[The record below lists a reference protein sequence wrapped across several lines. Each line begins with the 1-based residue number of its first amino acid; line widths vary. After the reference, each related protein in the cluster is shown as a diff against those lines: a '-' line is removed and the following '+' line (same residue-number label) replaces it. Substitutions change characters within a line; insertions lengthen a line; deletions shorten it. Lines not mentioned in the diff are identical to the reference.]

1 MRTMTAIIDHLVYA
15 CPDLDMAVDEI
26 TRLTGVRPQ
35 GGGQHPGLGTHN
47 ALLSLGDR
55 TYLEIIAPDPA
66 QPHTGQP
73 MPFGL
78 DHLDAPALRAWA
90 AAPDD
95 LDAAVRKTRADGFDY
110 GDIVSGHR
118 RTPDNGEVSWRMTT
132 YAHDGGVAVL
142 PFLID
147 WGHQRH
153 PAQTAP
159 AGLRLIEFRIRT
171 PKPNDVARQ
180 LRATSIDL
188 PVDHADAP
196 GLYAVLAGPGNTR
209 VVLAS

>member
-1 MRTMTAIIDHLVYA
+1 MTATIDHLVYA
-15 CPDLDMAVDEI
+15 CPDLDATVAEI

-35 GGGQHPGLGTHN
+35 GGGRHPGLGTHN

-66 QPHTGQP
+66 QPSNGGP
-73 MPFGL
+73 LPFGL
-78 DHLDAPALRAWA
+78 DHLTAPALRAWA
-90 AAPDD
+90 AAPSD
-95 LDAAVRKTRADGFDY
+95 LDAAVRRARAEGFDY
-110 GDIVSGHR
+110 GDIVTRHR
-118 RTPDNGEVSWRMTT
+118 RAPDDSELTWRMTI
-132 YAHDGGVAVL
+132 YPHDGPVAVL

-147 WGHQRH
+147 WGDQRH

-159 AGLRLIEFRIRT
+159 PGLRLRELRILA
-171 PKPNDVARQ
+171 PNAAQVVSQ

-188 PVDHADAP
+188 PVDQADAP
-196 GLYAVLAGPGNTR
+196 ALRAVLTGPGDTR

>member
-95 LDAAVRKTRADGFDY
+95 LDAAVRTARAAGFDY
-110 GDIVSGHR
+110 GDIVTRNR
-118 RTPDNGEVSWRMTT
+118 RTPDNGELSWRMTT
-132 YAHDGGVAVL
+132 YAHDGEVAVL

-147 WGHQRH
+147 WGQHRH
-153 PAQTAP
+153 PSQTAP
-159 AGLRLIEFRIRT
+159 TGLRLAQFGILA
-171 PKPNDVARQ
+171 PNPDDVARQ
-180 LRATSIDL
+180 LRATGIDL
-188 PVDHADAP
+188 PVDHADVP
-196 GLYAVLAGPGNTR
+196 RLHAVLVGPEDTR

>member
-1 MRTMTAIIDHLVYA
+1 MTAAIDHLVYA
-15 CPDLDMAVDEI
+15 CPDLDATVAEM
-26 TRLTGVRPQ
+26 TRLTGIRPQ

-66 QPHTGQP
+66 QPGNGEP
-73 MPFGL
+73 LPFGL
-78 DHLDAPALRAWA
+78 DHLAVPALRAWA
-90 AAPDD
+90 AAPSD
-95 LDAAVRKTRADGFDY
+95 LDAAVREARANGFDY
-110 GDIVSGHR
+110 GDIVTR
-118 RTPDNGEVSWRMTT
+118 RRRAPDNSELSWRMTT
-132 YAHDGGVAVL
+132 YPRDDAVAVL

-147 WGHQRH
+147 WGQQRH

-159 AGLRLIEFRIRT
+159 PGLRLSELRILA
-171 PKPNDVARQ
+171 PNARQVLRQ

-188 PVDHADAP
+188 PVDQADAP
-196 GLYAVLAGPGNTR
+196 ALRAVLTGPGDTR